1 MQTVKASNAK
11 TDGVSEKRT
20 YSLRAFSLFKV
31 YPLEAVSFP
40 FFTFDNSKK
49 SKRGI
54 GGYTASSIAIAL
66 LFLCYQALCIF
77 FYSYCL

>member
-20 YSLRAFSLFKV
+20 YSLRVFSLFKV
-31 YPLEAVSFP
+31 YRLETVSFP

-49 SKRGI
+49 VKGELEDILRH
-54 GGYTASSIAIAL
+54 
-66 LFLCYQALCIF
+66 Q
-77 FYSYCL
+77 